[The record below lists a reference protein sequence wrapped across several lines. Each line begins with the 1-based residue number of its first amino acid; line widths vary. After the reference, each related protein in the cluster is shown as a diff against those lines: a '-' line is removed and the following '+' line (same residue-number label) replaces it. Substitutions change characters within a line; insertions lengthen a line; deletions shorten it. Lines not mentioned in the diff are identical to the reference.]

1 MAIGTR
7 EKIID
12 IIRERIASGSIAP
25 GSLLS
30 ETALAEEFNASRT
43 PVREAL
49 KQLETEGLVEI
60 RSRVGTFVAAPTRL
74 EINELFEVKEI
85 LEGAAA
91 RLFAARGNIPE
102 LALLRENV
110 ILSDAAIARG
120 DLASYARLV
129 HEYHDLILR
138 GAGNSKLSALHK
150 MLMNQMLHTQF
161 VHLTVHKSGR
171 AKQSDHEHHGVLDC
185 IEARDSSTAERL
197 MREHIRASHQ
207 ALMEQLEFEGPEHRL
222 VAKTRTEIEKD

>member
-1 MAIGTR
+1 MAKGTR
-7 EKIID
+7 EKIIE
-12 IIRERIASGSIAP
+12 IIRKRIASGSIAP
-25 GSLLS
+25 GSPLS

-91 RLFAARGNIPE
+91 RLFAMRGNVPE

-110 ILSDAAIARG
+110 TQSEEAIGRG
-120 DLASYARLV
+120 DLKTYERLV
-129 HEYHDLILR
+129 HEYHDLVLR
-138 GAGNSKLSALHK
+138 GAGNSKLAALHK

-161 VHLTVHKSGR
+161 VHLTIHKSGR
-171 AKQSDHEHHGVLDC
+171 ARQSDHEHHRVLEC
-185 IEARDSSTAERL
+185 IESRDGATAERL
-197 MREHIRASHQ
+197 MREHIRAAHQ
-207 ALMEQLEFEGPEHRL
+207 ALMEQLEFEGPEQRL
-222 VAKTRTEIEKD
+222 VAKTRTQIQED